1 MLWDVWW
8 CWCGFGIPC
17 TTAFPAAHVV
27 GYDMLCVSYMLVPER
42 GELRHLPACCHIFAD
57 MEAEMAC

>member
-1 MLWDVWW
+1 MLNS
-8 CWCGFGIPC
+8 
-17 TTAFPAAHVV
+17 
-27 GYDMLCVSYMLVPER
+27 VSYMLVPER